1 MNTVKATISSL
12 RAEVRAAQRVHQR
25 LARESAVRRN
35 SLTSVS
41 PAHNM
46 NRFYL
51 SINDTKM
58 FAKVKDKINRL

>member
-12 RAEVRAAQRVHQR
+12 RVEARAAQRVHQR
-25 LARESAVRRN
+25 LARESAVT
-35 SLTSVS
+35 LTSVS
-41 PAHNM
+41 LAHNM

-51 SINDTKM
+51 SINDTKF

>member
-12 RAEVRAAQRVHQR
+12 RAEARAAQRVLPR
-25 LARESAVRRN
+25 LARESAVT
-35 SLTSVS
+35 LTSVT

-58 FAKVKDKINRL
+58 FAKFKDKINRL

>member
-12 RAEVRAAQRVHQR
+12 RAEARAAQRVHPR
-25 LARESAVRRN
+25 LARESAVT
-35 SLTSVS
+35 LTSVT

-58 FAKVKDKINRL
+58 FAKVKDKINQL